1 MSFLYEAELSQ
12 QAEHFIECLE
22 NEGFQA
28 VIVTG
33 SFRDYT
39 VKVSVGRQ
47 SERFGVVNLYY
58 SPKKQRFSLGTHELK
73 NPQIAP
79 VLQTCWQRTVDVSES
94 TGAAGT
100 EIYVDGSYVNE
111 VIGYAWVL
119 LIDGKLVQ
127 EEHGLVSEPELQPL
141 RQVAGELMA
150 TMKAV
155 AWSVAH
161 GIRELSISYDY
172 DGIEKWAT
180 GEWQARR
187 PFSLE
192 YANFIDSA
200 PVTIKWRKVAS
211 HSGDYWNDYVDHMA
225 SLAGRSQQPAEA
237 NDLLSVLE
245 KTATSFVVFLK
256 ETTMDA
262 RLDGIFNDQF
272 ARVTIHRDGRLSGYF
287 DLYNTRKKSLAPRL
301 HDFIDKELQAKV
313 QQQWELFHTEQH
325 SEVRSQ
331 QSVIG
336 EVEYYYQALRPYRN
350 YAFDFSELAEALD
363 RVLGDKSD
371 TDLFDYRYD
380 FDRLEAVYFT
390 LRGKNHG

>member
-1 MSFLYEAELSQ
+1 WRSERVTSMSFLYEAELSQ

-172 DGIEKWAT
+172 DG
-180 GEWQARR
+180 
-187 PFSLE
+187 
-192 YANFIDSA
+192 
-200 PVTIKWRKVAS
+200 
-211 HSGDYWNDYVDHMA
+211 
-225 SLAGRSQQPAEA
+225 
-237 NDLLSVLE
+237 
-245 KTATSFVVFLK
+245 
-256 ETTMDA
+256 
-262 RLDGIFNDQF
+262 
-272 ARVTIHRDGRLSGYF
+272 
-287 DLYNTRKKSLAPRL
+287 
-301 HDFIDKELQAKV
+301 
-313 QQQWELFHTEQH
+313 
-325 SEVRSQ
+325 
-331 QSVIG
+331 
-336 EVEYYYQALRPYRN
+336 
-350 YAFDFSELAEALD
+350 
-363 RVLGDKSD
+363 
-371 TDLFDYRYD
+371 
-380 FDRLEAVYFT
+380 
-390 LRGKNHG
+390 